1 MKKTTVLLLIS
12 FLSITISGF
21 SNPLTSILGKSV
33 TKALV
38 KKEANQIT
46 KQVTKKGI
54 QAASKAA
61 TKESIKIAAKEGAK
75 EVAKKGTKE
84 IFVEKLPQIIISTG
98 VGFGTYEVAHNTTK
112 PFVAI
117 SNKIED
123 GSLDGEAITSQF
135 LEKSFNA
142 IIRIF
147 QQPLLIFAL
156 IVGFI
161 LFVRLVDLKQLA
173 DSIKSMSSQNKS
185 NNTCDN
191 TASNKDNKV
200 IDAEVI
206 SKEEFH

>member
-1 MKKTTVLLLIS
+1 MNKFTVLLLIS
-12 FLSITISGF
+12 FLSISITSF
-21 SNPLTSILGKSV
+21 SNPLTSILGKSI
-33 TKALV
+33 TKAIV

-142 IIRIF
+142 IIKIF
-147 QQPLLIFAL
+147 QPLLIFAL
-156 IVGFI
+156 IFGFI
-161 LFVRLVDLKQLA
+161 LFVSLVDLKQLA